1 MQGPADLKPFV
12 PDGLAPHPQ
21 SPGVQ
26 GSDGYIFLV
35 EKWQLLIDC
44 CAGREGSGRHSRDLE
59 TNSIKMLIIKAGDS

>member
-1 MQGPADLKPFV
+1 MQELADPKPSV
-12 PDGLAPHPQ
+12 PDGLARPPP